1 MYIIGIEPL
10 PDLLVHPAVDGTEKQ
25 EKEGNIFCKVTR
37 IRDAILKLATD
48 SKNPQPRP
56 DREYPLGWVQ
66 RMISN
71 EKRLTDIT
79 STQTLFT
86 ISTSEYCQSNQCRTW
101 KKLKYIPTNH
111 NSNTNSTRH
120 AMELL
125 LNQ

>member
-1 MYIIGIEPL
+1 MIGTLTKLLKPGGRLYIIGIEPL

-56 DREYPLGWVQ
+56 YREYPLGWVQ

-71 EKRLTDIT
+71 GKRLTDIT
-79 STQTLFT
+79 SHQPKLYLQYRHQN
-86 ISTSEYCQSNQCRTW
+86 IVNQINVGRG
-101 KKLKYIPTNH
+101 KN
-111 NSNTNSTRH
+111 
-120 AMELL
+120 
-125 LNQ
+125 